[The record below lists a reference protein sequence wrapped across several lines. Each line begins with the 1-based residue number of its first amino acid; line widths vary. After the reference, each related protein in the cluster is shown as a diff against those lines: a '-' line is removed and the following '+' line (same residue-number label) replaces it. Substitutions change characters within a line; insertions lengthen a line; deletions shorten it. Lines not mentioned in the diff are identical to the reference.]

1 MNRRHF
7 TKASAGA
14 LLGSL
19 IHAPNLSPDLEEKP
33 LSIHVFSKHLQ
44 FLNYQD
50 MAEAAAELGFDGV
63 DLTVRPGG
71 HVLPEEVEENLP
83 LAIEKIRAAGLLGDM
98 MATAVTDS
106 NNPTDKKV
114 LEIASSLN
122 IKWYRLGYVDFD
134 ENKTIIESLE
144 TLNTQMK
151 DLATLNKSLNISGS
165 YQNHAGLRV
174 GGEIWEIWHL
184 LKNVYV
190 NEIGCQYDIRHAMVE
205 GGTSWKNSLRLIA
218 PQINTL
224 VLKDFIWEKINGK
237 WKIKN
242 VPLGEGMVDFK
253 NYFSLLKKYKIN
265 VPTTI
270 HYEYDLGG
278 VEHGARKLE
287 GTSAKE
293 IFSKMKK
300 DLQFARTLWSEA

>member
-1 MNRRHF
+1 MNRRQF
-7 TKASAGA
+7 TQTSFGA
-14 LLGSL
+14 LIGSML
-19 IHAPNLSPDLEEKP
+19 PGADLSSTLNESS
-33 LSIHVFSKHLQ
+33 LSMHVFSKHLQ
-44 FLNYQD
+44 FLDYQD
-50 MAEAAAELGFDGV
+50 MAEAAAEMGFDGV
-63 DLTVRPGG
+63 DLTVRPRG
-71 HVLPEEVEENLP
+71 HVLPEEVEDKLP
-83 LAIEKIRAAGLLGDM
+83 LAIEKIRKVGLLGDM
-98 MATAVTDS
+98 MATAVT
-106 NNPTDKKV
+106 NPDNPIDKKV

-144 TLNTQMK
+144 TLNMQMK
-151 DLATLNKSLNISGS
+151 DLAALNKSLNIAGS

-174 GGEIWEIWHL
+174 GGEIWEVWHL
-184 LKNVYV
+184 LKDISA

-224 VLKDFIWEKINGK
+224 VLKDFIWEKSNGK

-253 NYFSLLKKYKIN
+253 SYFSLLKKHNIN

-293 IFSKMKK
+293 IFSMMKK
-300 DLQFARTLWSEA
+300 DLQYARTLWSEA

>member
-7 TKASAGA
+7 TKAGTGA

-19 IHAPNLSPDLEEKP
+19 IPLPLSLPGREEKQ

-50 MAEAAAELGFDGV
+50 MAEAAAEMGFDGV

-71 HVLPEEVEENLP
+71 HVLPEEVEDNLP
-83 LAIEKIRAAGLLGDM
+83 LAIEKIRGVGLLGDM

-106 NNPTDKKV
+106 NNPIDKKV
-114 LEIASSLN
+114 LEIASRLN
-122 IKWYRLGYVDFD
+122 MEFYRLGYVDFND
-134 ENKTIIESLE
+134 NKPIIKSLE
-144 TLNTQMK
+144 ELNMQMK
-151 DLATLNKSLNISGS
+151 DLAALNKSLDISGS

-174 GGEIWEIWHL
+174 GGEIWEVWHL
-184 LKNVYV
+184 LEEIAVDA
-190 NEIGCQYDIRHAMVE
+190 IGCQYDIRHAMVE
-205 GGTSWKNSLRLIA
+205 GGTSWQNSLRLIA

-224 VLKDFIWEKINGK
+224 VLKDFIWEKSNGK

-242 VPLGEGMVDFK
+242 VPLGEGMVDFPS
-253 NYFSLLKKYKIN
+253 YFSLLKKYKIN

-278 VEHGARKLE
+278 VEHGVRKLE
-287 GTSAKE
+287 GKSAKE
-293 IFSKMKK
+293 IFEMMKK
-300 DLQFARTLWSEA
+300 DLRYARKLWSEA